1 METLH
6 ESINFPL
13 EEEKILQLWKKI
25 DAFKTC
31 QERSKGRPIFSFY
44 DGPPFATGLPHY
56 GHILAGTIK
65 DTITRFAYQSG
76 FQVERRFGWDCHG
89 LPVEYEIDKT
99 LGLAGPQEIEKFGV
113 SKYNAECRAI
123 VMRYA
128 KEWQCIVERL
138 GRWIDFK
145 NDYKTLY
152 PSFMESVWWVFKQLY
167 NKGLVYRGVKVMPFS
182 TACGTP
188 LSNFESGQNYKEVID
203 PAIIVT
209 FPLDEDPSVSLLAWT
224 TTPWTLP
231 SNLALCVNAN
241 LDYVK
246 IRERSSNRIF
256 ILMEARLNIL
266 YKSEEEYEIVE
277 RFHGQSLEGKKYKP
291 LFEYFTHLKMECKAF
306 SILCD
311 GYVSAESGTG
321 VVHQAPY
328 FGEDD
333 YRVCLFNHVIT
344 KEMNPVCPV
353 DSSGRFTKEVTDFHG
368 QYVKD
373 ADKGIIKMLKANGRL
388 IQSSTVKHSYPF
400 CWRSDTPLIYKAVP
414 SWFVKVEFMVEQ
426 LLANNEKTYWV
437 PSFVKEKRFANW
449 LQDARDWAI
458 SRNRFWGTPIPLWVS
473 DDGEE
478 VVCVGSIEEL
488 QNLTGKKLEDLHR
501 EYVDVLTIESVTGRG
516 ILRRIPEVFDC
527 WFESGSMPYAQ
538 KHFPFEN
545 YGEFLRSFPADFI
558 AEGIDQTRGWF
569 YTLLVLSTA
578 LFGKPPF
585 KNLIVNGLVLAAD
598 GSKMSKRKKNYPD
611 PMDIVNKYGADV
623 LRLYLINSPVVRG
636 EFLKFREEGVR
647 DLLKDVFLPWYN
659 AYRFFFQNVSLYEM
673 KHGKRFTAK
682 LITPTNI
689 MDRWILSFTY
699 NLVAFVK
706 EEMKAYRLYTVV
718 PRLVKYVNMLT
729 NWYVRMNRKR
739 LKGDFGEEES
749 LIALETL
756 CQALLLLVRLMAS
769 FTPFITEMMWQRLK
783 TVLDPLA
790 ELKPEDSI
798 HYVKIP
804 DVDRSMIDEDVENHV
819 ITMQSVVEVA
829 RVIRDRHALPTKY
842 PIKEVVLVHH
852 DLRVL
857 DMAQNMRNYILD
869 EVNARSM
876 MVSVDKAKWGIRS
889 AVDVNLKLLGARL
902 KKDLKPVMDALK
914 AISADDICSMMEL
927 GPINILGYEIFREE
941 LQIKY
946 VLGDTDVKDYQAHSD
961 GRLIVLL
968 NVSRDESM
976 HEEGLAR
983 EMVNRI
989 QKLRKKAK
997 LLPQN
1002 DVMIKCE
1009 LVSGGDSS
1017 KVYSSLCRWREFMEQ
1032 SLKQPIVFLES
1043 PQTESDHLL
1052 IIKENVT
1059 VKGCVICVCIFS
1071 RSAKASQQ
1079 SSQLFCP
1086 YVDVVDSSGRC
1097 VRILLENPIRTTF
1110 CLWNESSITLYKDKL
1125 FQQLLVPT
1133 DDTKQL
1139 NSTTIY
1145 VRAASSSHLPVV
1157 TWINVLIDTTCK
1169 ACLTLLNPNQSVTVG
1184 LLKAKLKE
1192 FFPFLNAH
1200 NIEILD
1206 ASSKIYKDDTALD
1219 VSSIVEQ
1226 PLLVKCC

>member
-1 METLH
+1 
-6 ESINFPL
+6 
-13 EEEKILQLWKKI
+13 
-25 DAFKTC
+25 
-31 QERSKGRPIFSFY
+31 
-44 DGPPFATGLPHY
+44 
-56 GHILAGTIK
+56 
-65 DTITRFAYQSG
+65 
-76 FQVERRFGWDCHG
+76 
-89 LPVEYEIDKT
+89 
-99 LGLAGPQEIEKFGV
+99 
-113 SKYNAECRAI
+113 
-123 VMRYA
+123 MRYA

-256 ILMEARLNIL
+256 ILMEARLNVL
-266 YKSEEEYEIVE
+266 YKSEEEYEIIE

-291 LFEYFTHLKMECKAF
+291 LFEYFAHLKTECKAF

-344 KEMNPVCPV
+344 KEMNPICPV
-353 DSSGRFTKEVTDFHG
+353 DSSGRFTKEITDFHG

-414 SWFVKVEFMVEQ
+414 SW
-426 LLANNEKTYWV
+426 V

-458 SRNRFWGTPIPLWVS
+458 SRNRFWGTPIP
-473 DDGEE
+473 
-478 VVCVGSIEEL
+478 
-488 QNLTGKKLEDLHR
+488 
-501 EYVDVLTIESVTGRG
+501 VDVLTIESVTGRG

-598 GSKMSKRKKNYPD
+598 
-611 PMDIVNKYGADV
+611 
-623 LRLYLINSPVVRG
+623 VVRG

-968 NVSRDESM
+968 NVSQDESM

-997 LLPQN
+997 LLPQD

-1097 VRILLENPIRTTF
+1097 VRILLENPVGSGMITMCR
-1110 CLWNESSITLYKDKL
+1110 LRNE
-1125 FQQLLVPT
+1125 
-1133 DDTKQL
+1133 
-1139 NSTTIY
+1139 
-1145 VRAASSSHLPVV
+1145 AS
-1157 TWINVLIDTTCK
+1157 
-1169 ACLTLLNPNQSVTVG
+1169 
-1184 LLKAKLKE
+1184 
-1192 FFPFLNAH
+1192 
-1200 NIEILD
+1200 
-1206 ASSKIYKDDTALD
+1206 
-1219 VSSIVEQ
+1219 
-1226 PLLVKCC
+1226 

>member
-241 LDYVK
+241 LNYVK

-256 ILMEARLNIL
+256 ILMEARLNVL
-266 YKSEEEYEIVE
+266 YKSEEEYEIIE

-291 LFEYFTHLKMECKAF
+291 LFEYFVHLKTECKAF

-344 KEMNPVCPV
+344 KEMNPICPV

-488 QNLTGKKLEDLHR
+488 QNLTGTKLEDLHR

-829 RVIRDRHALPTKY
+829 RVIRDRHALPTK
-842 PIKEVVLVHH
+842 EVVLVHH

-968 NVSRDESM
+968 NVSQDESM

-997 LLPQN
+997 LLPQD

-1059 VKGCVICVCIFS
+1059 VKSCVICVCIFS

-1145 VRAASSSHLPVV
+1145 VRAASSSNLPAV
-1157 TWINVLIDTTCK
+1157 TWINVIIDTTCK

-1192 FFPFLNAH
+1192 FFPFLNAQ
-1200 NIEILD
+1200 NIELLD